1 MDALETL
8 LEEHEI
14 IKMAIGALD
23 AETRE
28 LQAGNNLSQEK
39 FETLIDIIRDFADK
53 CHHGKEEDVLFP
65 LIAKRGA
72 NEARIVSSLLE
83 EHRKGRSFVKELE
96 EAVGKNDVEN
106 AIRNANGYNAL
117 LLLHIKKENA
127 VFPVWINPL
136 PDETKKELEE
146 RFEEIEERVIGL
158 GKHEEYVQRIK
169 KLESL

>member
-1 MDALETL
+1 MDALETM

-14 IKMAIGALD
+14 IKMAIGAMD
-23 AETRE
+23 AEARK
-28 LQAGNNLSQEK
+28 LQAGNRLSQEK
-39 FETLIDIIRDFADK
+39 FAALIDIIRVFADK

-65 LIAKRGA
+65 LIAKRGE
-72 NEARIVSSLLE
+72 NEARIVSSLLD
-83 EHRKGRSFVKELE
+83 EHTKGRGFVKALE
-96 EAVGKNDVEN
+96 EAVGRNDREN
-106 AIRNANGYNAL
+106 VIKNANGYSAL

-146 RFEEIEERVIGL
+146 RFEEIEKRVIGL
-158 GKHEEYVQRIK
+158 GKHEEYTQKIK